1 MNYFTIF
8 VESHNR
14 PILWEI
20 GQKLNNMKTRNFT
33 VIFLSL
39 FLTVTTH
46 AQYPGARLEINSTT
60 GVYAIGDSIKVWA
73 DVFPGCA
80 PSLEF
85 KIEKNM
91 LNDISKKEVSLTE
104 GRHLLYADVCSETAH
119 YVFMLGLPEG
129 KPQTE
134 KTSVVGAIVNPEGF
148 KAGYPVPEDLREFWD
163 EQIAKMREMK
173 LKASVKEIPAED
185 GYVCFDIEI
194 PMPEGNPARAYL
206 AYPKDAP
213 KKSLPIVIR
222 THSAGVKGKW
232 CQCSVANTIK
242 DAQRGNGAIALDINA
257 HGMLNGQPQE
267 YYDKLWEGEL
277 NRYYTRDFTGH
288 EDFYFRLMYLRMVRA
303 LDYLVT
309 LPQWDGERVAVYG
322 GSQGGAQAAAL
333 AGIDKRV
340 TIAMLSVP
348 AFMDVG
354 GKLDN
359 RAGSWPKTYSR
370 TPEKYGKYLTYYD
383 GASLLTLTKAKL
395 YFEAGLV
402 DYTCPPACVATGYY
416 NAASDDKTIVYF
428 PYRPHTASRMEKEFY
443 KIWQKEI
450 RDPREAWFNAY
461 LK

>member
-1 MNYFTIF
+1 MKIKHFNSI
-8 VESHNR
+8 
-14 PILWEI
+14 IL
-20 GQKLNNMKTRNFT
+20 GL
-33 VIFLSL
+33 FLS
-39 FLTVTTH
+39 VAAE
-46 AQYPGARLEINSTT
+46 AQYAGARLEINSTT

-73 DVFPGCA
+73 HVLPRCA

-91 LNDISKKEVSLTE
+91 LDEIRKEEVRLTE
-104 GRHLLYADVCSETAH
+104 GKNLLYADVCRETAH
-119 YVFMLGLPEG
+119 YVFMLGLPDG
-129 KPQTE
+129 KPQTDR
-134 KTSVVGAIVNPEGF
+134 TSVVGAIVNPEGF

-163 EQIAKMREMK
+163 KQIAKIRKKK
-173 LKASVKEIPAED
+173 LKASVKQLETDKEEYK

-194 PMPEGNPARAYL
+194 PMPEGNPVRAYL
-206 AYPKDAP
+206 AYPENAP

-232 CQCSVANTIK
+232 CQCSIDNTIK
-242 DAQRGNGAIALDINA
+242 DTKRGNGAIALDINA

-267 YYDKLWEGEL
+267 YYTELWEGEL
-277 NRYYTRDFTGH
+277 NRYYTRDFSGH

-309 LPQWDGERVAVYG
+309 LPQWDRKRVAVYG

-333 AGIDKRV
+333 AGIDERV

-354 GKLDN
+354 GKLEN

-370 TPEKYGKYLTYYD
+370 KPEKYGEYLTYYD
-383 GASLLTLTKAKL
+383 GASLLTMTKAKL

-416 NAASDDKTIVYF
+416 NAASEDKTIVYF
-428 PYRPHTASRMEKEFY
+428 PYRPHSPNKMEEEFY
-443 KIWQKEI
+443 EIWKTEI
-450 RDPREAWFNAY
+450 RDPREAWFNEY